1 MAEIRSEPKH
11 LARKLKGR
19 SSRPRQR
26 WYDNFAAD
34 LSDTGY
40 NDVDWINVA

>member
-1 MAEIRSEPKH
+1 MAEIRSEPKY

-26 WYDNFAAD
+26 WYENFIAD
-34 LSDTGY
+34 FSHTGY
-40 NDVDWINVA
+40 AGVDWVYVA